1 MMALGELALRWS
13 GFAWHS
19 LCRLLQAC
27 GCVAGQAVCVP
38 GELEDVCDERTM
50 LISLL
55 VVWGWIGAV
64 CCLRPPWWGSVL
76 LGLGFVLAGGVCF
89 SLVCWV
95 EERLWRRRGGTCPAP
110 VSSDFTV
117 SEVGGDEAG

>member
-1 MMALGELALRWS
+1 MALGEPAPRWARFCLA
-13 GFAWHS
+13 FAVPG
-19 LCRLLQAC
+19 LQAG

-38 GELEDVCDERTM
+38 GEVEEVCDERAM

-110 VSSDFTV
+110 VSSDVTV
-117 SEVGGDEAG
+117 PEVGGDEAG